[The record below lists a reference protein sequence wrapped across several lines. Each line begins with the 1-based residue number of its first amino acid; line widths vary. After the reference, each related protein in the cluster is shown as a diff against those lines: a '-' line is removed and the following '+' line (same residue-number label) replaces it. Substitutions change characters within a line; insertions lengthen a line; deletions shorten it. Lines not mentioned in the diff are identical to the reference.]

1 MKLVIL
7 LFSLLLPAG
16 ALAEEGPD
24 PDDWEQP
31 LEDSEERGGDDD
43 DSADDGDDDD
53 DGEAVYDSSVPLEN
67 RVLGGGCDPAAASL
81 ASAGL
86 TGGIGT
92 VFSLLFGLMLL
103 RRRS

>member
-1 MKLVIL
+1 MKCLILVL
-7 LFSLLLPAG
+7 SLLLPVS

-31 LEDSEERGGDDD
+31 LESSDERGGDDD
-43 DSADDGDDDD
+43 DSASDDDDD
-53 DGEAVYDSSVPLEN
+53 DGGSVYDSSVPEEN
-67 RVLGGGCDPAAASL
+67 RVLGGGCDPAEASL
-81 ASAGL
+81 ASADL